1 MIFLI
6 FHIEKHI
13 VVASIPDI
21 FLFKKVYLTCQ
32 IHDFNV
38 FLVYLFSLHFFLEKK
53 LFFYSFVIYFFI
65 FLLCIYFLKKFILH
79 RLKKWCL
86 VVPIATLF
94 NFSVTLKISLRFYL
108 FLLIH
113 IIFIIF
119 YYI

>member
-38 FLVYLFSLHFFLEKK
+38 FLVYLFSLHFFLEKN

-65 FLLCIYFLKKFILH
+65 FLLCIYFLKKSILH
-79 RLKKWCL
+79 RLQKWCF
-86 VVPIATLF
+86 VQGCQFRSVPFGMAERFHTNSKNGT
-94 NFSVTLKISLRFYL
+94 NFISF
-108 FLLIH
+108 
-113 IIFIIF
+113 
-119 YYI
+119 